1 MKRILSQRI
10 GALILTMAISLSLVS
25 PCVSYAVEDDCSL
38 QEHQHTSEC
47 YKLPDRRSL
56 RCRAM
61 AHSHNPECYDG
72 EGILVCGYSDKII
85 HTHDKNCYN
94 DDGELVCDLPEHEA
108 HTHMEDCYEE
118 SRVLICQEAVLPV
131 IPHEH
136 TESCY
141 ENQEKCICGQECDET
156 HVHTE
161 ECFQTESVLLC
172 SEGEAVQTH
181 AHTDA
186 CYEMRR
192 TTICGEAD
200 LSSHLHRAEC
210 WDMNG
215 WSICGMLE
223 AVVHQHDDSCFI
235 EEDGG
240 MSDNPQC
247 GMQEHIHSEVCRPS
261 QGDQP
266 NQEGPS
272 IEQEEPSMGDEQE
285 SIEYDPVRYGINV
298 NLVAPD
304 DDDADR
310 WFHLSKISG
319 PDVTMP
325 NWVDIHRVGN
335 GTVD

>member
-10 GALILTMAISLSLVS
+10 GALTLTMAISLSLVS

-141 ENQEKCICGQECDET
+141 ENQEKCICGQECD
-156 HVHTE
+156 
-161 ECFQTESVLLC
+161 
-172 SEGEAVQTH
+172 
-181 AHTDA
+181 
-186 CYEMRR
+186 
-192 TTICGEAD
+192 
-200 LSSHLHRAEC
+200 
-210 WDMNG
+210 
-215 WSICGMLE
+215 
-223 AVVHQHDDSCFI
+223 
-235 EEDGG
+235 
-240 MSDNPQC
+240 
-247 GMQEHIHSEVCRPS
+247 
-261 QGDQP
+261 
-266 NQEGPS
+266 
-272 IEQEEPSMGDEQE
+272 
-285 SIEYDPVRYGINV
+285 
-298 NLVAPD
+298 
-304 DDDADR
+304 
-310 WFHLSKISG
+310 
-319 PDVTMP
+319 
-325 NWVDIHRVGN
+325 
-335 GTVD
+335 